1 MAEVR
6 SNPDAD
12 RRLAGIPSRGQRAF
26 LALIVT
32 QAAHSIEEYV
42 FRLYDVF
49 APARLVSSLVS
60 DNLPFG
66 FAVAN
71 ILIVLFGIWCY
82 AARVGPNHRSARSFA
97 WFWTG
102 LEFANGVGHSV
113 IALSRGAYFPGV
125 ATAPIL
131 IALSMYLAARL
142 TVRRAESR
150 DAAPYG

>member
-1 MAEVR
+1 MAEVG

-12 RRLAGIPSRGQRAF
+12 RGLAGIPWRGQRAF

-32 QAAHSIEEYV
+32 QAVHSIEEYV

-71 ILIVLFGIWCY
+71 TLIVLFGVWSY
-82 AARVGPNHRSARSFA
+82 VARVRPNHRSARSFA

-113 IALSRGAYFPGV
+113 IALSRGRYFPGV

-131 IALSMYLAARL
+131 IAVSMYLASRL
-142 TVRRAESR
+142 TVSR
-150 DAAPYG
+150 LAQP